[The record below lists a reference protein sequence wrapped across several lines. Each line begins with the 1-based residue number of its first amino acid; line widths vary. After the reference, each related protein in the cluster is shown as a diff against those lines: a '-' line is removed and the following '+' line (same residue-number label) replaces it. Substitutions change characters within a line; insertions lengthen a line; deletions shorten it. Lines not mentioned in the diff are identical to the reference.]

1 MPTHF
6 RYAYEVSHC
15 GLTPS
20 FTESAPKMEDD
31 SGMSIFFYFKN
42 NVQQTDTEYL
52 VCDYSCLIG
61 EIGGN
66 LGFFLGGS
74 LLALIDLLADNVTL
88 LPWKKTALY

>member
-1 MPTHF
+1 MITGLNCSQTWRSKLF
-6 RYAYEVSHC
+6 RSKQIYH
-15 GLTPS
+15 L
-20 FTESAPKMEDD
+20 
-31 SGMSIFFYFKN
+31 SGISIFFYFKN